1 MHRHARLVVCLVTTE
16 NELLAVTTLQ
26 FVSVVIPETRGTF
39 EVQVVSLRS
48 QANRGGRQ
56 FALLSEVSMRV
67 FALFTAVSFRCF
79 WSLTRLTTSLKSQRR
94 TQRNC
99 RTIITLGTEAKLGT
113 IKFSHVDHTT
123 KNRSIEGSKIACI
136 ECHHVAQP
144 AADAAK
150 HPPLKTAWPAD
161 RTTTLTAEL
170 FEKDPSAA
178 GVAACRD
185 CHARAETKPKLL
197 PEIPQIKLEVGTELI
212 TLVNQQ
218 AFHRNCAGCHDEIVK
233 TSMD

>member
-1 MHRHARLVVCLVTTE
+1 MKV
-16 NELLAVTTLQ
+16 LAVFGAIL
-26 FVSVVIPETRGTF
+26 VSM
-39 EVQVVSLRS
+39 
-48 QANRGGRQ
+48 
-56 FALLSEVSMRV
+56 LLVFSTSNNFPEVS
-67 FALFTAVSFRCF
+67 AQDGKKLPE
-79 WSLTRLTTSLKSQRR
+79 
-94 TQRNC
+94 
-99 RTIITLGTEAKLGT
+99 IITLGPEAKLGQ
-113 IKFSHVDHTT
+113 IKFSHFDHTT

-161 RTTTLTAEL
+161 RATTLTAEL

-178 GVAACRD
+178 GVAVCRD
-185 CHARAETKPKLL
+185 CHARADTKPKLL

-212 TLVNQQ
+212 TLNNQQ

-233 TSMD
+233 TSKDLNPPTSKKCTTCHKRAAA